1 MYGYSNAPAQYG
13 SYGQY
18 AMSPPQTGGASLFG
32 AEPGALDKLKAFMD
46 KETAGVKNKYLMAG
60 AAALG
65 LGYYGYTKGWF

>member
-1 MYGYSNAPAQYG
+1 MSMFGYAPPQG

-18 AMSPPQTGGASLFG
+18 SYAMSAPRTGGPD
-32 AEPGALDKLKAFMD
+32 EGALDKLKAFMD
-46 KETAGVKNKYLMAG
+46 KETAGVKNKYLVAG